1 MTVAA
6 CRRADGIV
14 DRCSEG
20 TAARQSPPDASPEC
34 TAAKRKSRRDTMG
47 GLRSILSSF
56 FFLAVLTQPSVAQRF
71 PAKPI
76 TMVVPYAP
84 GGNVDVTA
92 RVLQAAIGDA
102 LGQPVVIEIRP
113 GGAGLIAGDYVARAD
128 PDGHTLLVGSNGP
141 VILGPLTMAKPA
153 YQWEQAFAPVSSL
166 AVATNLLLVR
176 PSLPV
181 KSVKELVDY
190 AKNNPNKLTL
200 ATSSVASINHFL
212 GELFKLKAGIT
223 WTEVHYRGN
232 ALAINDLIAGHVDV
246 GFQQLVDAA
255 QHLQSGKLRAL
266 AVPGKARAATLPD
279 VPTMADAGYP
289 EVDGVTFNG
298 IFAPK
303 ATPRPVVERL
313 SGLIRSALAKQSA
326 IDQLAALGSQ
336 ARGSTPEEFTGFL
349 QGETRRWGELV
360 RAANIKSRE
369 YPGRVET
376 IVAVA

>member
-1 MTVAA
+1 MRSLRVVVSTVFLSVLIQPAA
-6 CRRADGIV
+6 A
-14 DRCSEG
+14 
-20 TAARQSPPDASPEC
+20 
-34 TAAKRKSRRDTMG
+34 
-47 GLRSILSSF
+47 
-56 FFLAVLTQPSVAQRF
+56 QPF
-71 PAKPI
+71 PSKPI

-102 LGQPVVIEIRP
+102 LGQPVVIENRP

-128 PDGHTLLVGSNGP
+128 PDGHTLFVGSNGP
-141 VILGPLTMAKPA
+141 IILGPLTMAKPA

-166 AVATNLLLVR
+166 AIATNMLLVR

-190 AKNNPNKLTL
+190 AKQNPNKLTL
-200 ATSSVASINHFL
+200 ATSSIASINHFL

-255 QHLQSGKLRAL
+255 QHLRSGKLRAL
-266 AVPGKARAATLPD
+266 AVPGKVRAAAVPD
-279 VPTMADAGYP
+279 VPTMAEAGYP

-303 ATPRPVVERL
+303 ATPRPVIDRL
-313 SGLIRSALAKQSA
+313 SGVVRAALQKQNA

-336 ARGSTPEEFTGFL
+336 ARSSTPEEFTRFL
-349 QGETRRWGELV
+349 QDETSKWGELV
-360 RAANIKSRE
+360 RAANIRSPE
-369 YPGRVET
+369 
-376 IVAVA
+376 

>member
-1 MTVAA
+1 
-6 CRRADGIV
+6 
-14 DRCSEG
+14 
-20 TAARQSPPDASPEC
+20 
-34 TAAKRKSRRDTMG
+34 
-47 GLRSILSSF
+47 
-56 FFLAVLTQPSVAQRF
+56 
-71 PAKPI
+71 
-76 TMVVPYAP
+76 
-84 GGNVDVTA
+84 
-92 RVLQAAIGDA
+92 
-102 LGQPVVIEIRP
+102 
-113 GGAGLIAGDYVARAD
+113 
-128 PDGHTLLVGSNGP
+128 
-141 VILGPLTMAKPA
+141 
-153 YQWEQAFAPVSSL
+153 VSSL
-166 AVATNLLLVR
+166 AVATNMLLVR

-190 AKNNPNKLTL
+190 AKTNPNKLTL
-200 ATSSVASINHFL
+200 ATSSIASINHFL
-212 GELFKLKAGIT
+212 GELFKLKAGIS

-313 SGLIRSALAKQSA
+313 SMAIRTALEKQTA

-336 ARGSTPEEFTGFL
+336 ARGSTPEEFTRFL
-349 QGETRRWGELV
+349 QGETSRWGELV
-360 RAANIKSRE
+360 RAANIKSPE
-369 YPGRVET
+369 
-376 IVAVA
+376 

>member
-1 MTVAA
+1 MRSLRVVLSTVFLSVLIQPAA
-6 CRRADGIV
+6 A
-14 DRCSEG
+14 
-20 TAARQSPPDASPEC
+20 
-34 TAAKRKSRRDTMG
+34 
-47 GLRSILSSF
+47 
-56 FFLAVLTQPSVAQRF
+56 QPF
-71 PAKPI
+71 PSKPI

-102 LGQPVVIEIRP
+102 LGQPVVIENRP

-128 PDGHTLLVGSNGP
+128 PDGHTLFVGSNGP
-141 VILGPLTMAKPA
+141 IILGPLTMAKPA

-166 AVATNLLLVR
+166 AIATNMLLVR

-190 AKNNPNKLTL
+190 AKQNPNKLTL
-200 ATSSVASINHFL
+200 ATSSIASINHFL

-255 QHLQSGKLRAL
+255 QHLRSGKLRAL
-266 AVPGKARAATLPD
+266 AVPGKVHAAAVPD
-279 VPTMADAGYP
+279 VPTMAEAGYP

-303 ATPRPVVERL
+303 ATPRPVIDRL
-313 SGLIRSALAKQSA
+313 SGVVRAALQKQNA

-336 ARGSTPEEFTGFL
+336 ARGSTPEEFTRFL
-349 QGETRRWGELV
+349 QDETRKWGELV
-360 RAANIKSRE
+360 RAANIRSPE
-369 YPGRVET
+369 
-376 IVAVA
+376 